1 MQLGTITGQIQ
12 KNGNLVGEIST
23 VQNLV
28 GELNNSIIEL
38 TPVLEDLTVT
48 PDVVEQN
55 FKSDIYGYDNVKV
68 KAIESEE
75 ITITPT
81 NKNQVKDGLYNKI
94 IIIGDSDLAAENIKQ
109 GVEIFG
115 VTGTAE
121 VRGSENCTIITD
133 VSASFSNRL
142 NQYVTE
148 LPMLNFGTENA
159 FSQTFS
165 GMSAIKT
172 IPLIDTSNATTM
184 SQCFSRCTSLE
195 TIPLINT
202 SKVRTTRYMFDGC
215 SSLISIPQIDTAN
228 STNME
233 YMFNGCSKLT
243 TVPVLDTSKVTNMS
257 NMFTGCTKLTS
268 ASLNNIMQMCI
279 NSQVTDKR
287 LRYLG
292 LTTTQCN
299 NCKNYT
305 NYQALLDAGWV
316 TGT

>member
-1 MQLGTITGQIQ
+1 M
-12 KNGNLVGEIST
+12 GNSAFEDCSGLTSMKIS
-23 VQNLV
+23 
-28 GELNNSIIEL
+28 
-38 TPVLEDLTVT
+38 
-48 PDVVEQN
+48 
-55 FKSDIYGYDNVKV
+55 K
-68 KAIESEE
+68 
-75 ITITPT
+75 
-81 NKNQVKDGLYNKI
+81 
-94 IIIGDSDLAAENIKQ
+94 
-109 GVEIFG
+109 G
-115 VTGTAE
+115 VTSIGY
-121 VRGSENCTIITD
+121 
-133 VSASFSNRL
+133 SAFEGCSRL
-142 NQYVTE
+142 TSIEIPNSVISI
-148 LPMLNFGTENA
+148 GGHA
-159 FSQTFS
+159 FY
-165 GMSAIKT
+165 
-172 IPLIDTSNATTM
+172 
-184 SQCFSRCTSLE
+184 R
-195 TIPLINT
+195 
-202 SKVRTTRYMFDGC
+202 C